1 MWVLFSV
8 VLSYLTEAKWDT
20 YNIAW
25 APTGMDKGAFALSRK
40 SWKMLSRDKPY
51 RQSQFERPRRCFSVK
66 KDREWL
72 FNADY
77 FISVYYKR
85 IVLLYSYFEA
95 EREDAERV
103 PRFAIG

>member
-1 MWVLFSV
+1 
-8 VLSYLTEAKWDT
+8 
-20 YNIAW
+20 
-25 APTGMDKGAFALSRK
+25 
-40 SWKMLSRDKPY
+40 
-51 RQSQFERPRRCFSVK
+51 
-66 KDREWL
+66 L

-95 EREDAERV
+95 EREDTERV